1 MTRCPRDTSDD
12 GSAPQTSASPPVLDH
27 GATSLATKTTFIF
40 AVFAALAS
48 VLASHVSLATLL
60 RATVEHVCTETVVVF
75 IMAASLRTPS
85 SPPAFPPPFRIV
97 PTSSLLS
104 TPLVLLLPPLLPACG
119 PPAGTPIFPLEDE
132 AHAHVAARLACTILP
147 SLSHSHS
154 LTPQLAHTESRTRPC
169 PTAHS
174 SLPFPPP
181 HAHFNFF
188 PSHNHNTHLHLYISS
203 HSSIPRVY
211 DRESIYESIYV
222 THTHT
227 TPADLLLLSG
237 GDFPLSRSPPREM
250 SYSKSSKREMELL
263 KIQQERDGVTQNP
276 ARDRDGVTQN
286 PARKRDGV
294 TQNPA
299 RLNVERERER
309 WWREE
314 LRRCLCGG

>member
-174 SLPFPPP
+174 SLPFPPRT
-181 HAHFNFF
+181 HTSTFF
-188 PSHNHNTHLHLYISS
+188 LHTITTRTYTYTSLLTQVY
-203 HSSIPRVY
+203 HVCMTERVY
-211 DRESIYESIYV
+211 MRVYM
-222 THTHT
+222 
-227 TPADLLLLSG
+227 
-237 GDFPLSRSPPREM
+237 SRTLTRPPRTCCC
-250 SYSKSSKREMELL
+250 SREVISLSVAL
-263 KIQQERDGVTQNP
+263 RHER
-276 ARDRDGVTQN
+276 
-286 PARKRDGV
+286 
-294 TQNPA
+294 
-299 RLNVERERER
+299 
-309 WWREE
+309 
-314 LRRCLCGG
+314 